1 MWRRPVCFVNTS
13 VVTCASHAA
22 SSVSGLASASSLRF
36 SSRILSVGEPPKRG
50 DVVVDL
56 SGALVLPGLI
66 NAHDHLELN
75 HFGRLKFRAC
85 YDNAAQWIDDM
96 RPRLR
101 DDPAIRQARAHTLS
115 DRVHIGALKNVLSGV
130 TTVAHHNPLY
140 AELRRRFPL
149 RIVRRYGWAHSIFLE
164 GEPVGARG
172 EPGLDV
178 SRAYHA
184 TPPGAPFVVHIAEG
198 VDARARSELA
208 QLEERGCLGP
218 NTVLVHGVGIAPE
231 QWPRAHRRGAGL
243 VWCPSSNHFLLG
255 QSASVRAFLDHE
267 PTARPRICL
276 GTDSRLSGAR
286 DNLEELHYAK
296 ATTCLTPS
304 ELLHMVTTTPARLLR
319 LPHAGRLVP
328 GSPADLVVIP
338 RLGDNPASSLLATS
352 RSQLHLVVVGGRP
365 VVGGPDASP
374 VFAARRV
381 QPQRGSLD
389 GADRLFDAALARR
402 VAEASIREPGL
413 EIDA

>member
-1 MWRRPVCFVNTS
+1 MWRRPVCLVNAS
-13 VVTCASHAA
+13 VATEDTR
-22 SSVSGLASASSLRF
+22 ASSLRF
-36 SSRILSVGEPPKRG
+36 SSRILSVGEPPRQG

-56 SGALVLPGLI
+56 CGALVLPGLI

-75 HFGRLKFRAC
+75 HFGQLKFRST
-85 YDNAAQWIDDM
+85 YENAAQWIDDL
-96 RPRLR
+96 RPRLHE
-101 DDPAIRQARAHTLS
+101 DPAIRQARSHSLL
-115 DRVHIGALKNVLSGV
+115 DRLRIGAIKNLLSGV

-140 AELRRRFPL
+140 PELRRRFPI
-149 RIVRRYGWAHSIFLE
+149 RVVRRYGWAHSFFLQ

-172 EPGLDV
+172 EQGSDV

-198 VDARARSELA
+198 VDTRARGELDR
-208 QLEERGCLGP
+208 LETLGCLGP
-218 NTVLVHGVGIAPE
+218 NTVLVHGVGIAPA
-231 QWPRAHRRGAGL
+231 QWPRAHQRGAGL

-255 QSASVRAFLDHE
+255 QSAPVRAFLDYE
-267 PTARPRICL
+267 PASGPRVCL

-286 DNLEELHYAK
+286 DLLDELRFAQ
-296 ATTCLTPS
+296 ATTRITPS

-328 GSPADLVVIP
+328 GSPADLVVVP
-338 RLGDNPASSLLATS
+338 RLGDDPASSLLATH

-365 VVGGPDASP
+365 VVGNPDSSP

-381 QPQRGSLD
+381 RPRSGSLD
-389 GADRLFDAALARR
+389 GADRLFDAALLGR
-402 VAEASIREPGL
+402 VAKASIREPGL
-413 EIDA
+413 DIDA

>member
-1 MWRRPVCFVNTS
+1 MSALWRRPVCLVNAS
-13 VVTCASHAA
+13 VVAGEECAS
-22 SSVSGLASASSLRF
+22 SIRF
-36 SSRILSVGEPPKRG
+36 SSRILSVGEPPRRG

-66 NAHDHLELN
+66 NAHDHLDLN
-75 HFGRLKFRAC
+75 HFGRLKFRAS
-85 YDNAAQWIDDM
+85 YENAAQWIDDM

-101 DDPAIRQARAHTLS
+101 DDPAIRRARAHSLS
-115 DRVHIGALKNVLSGV
+115 DRLWIGALKNLLSGV
-130 TTVAHHNPLY
+130 TTVSHHNPLY
-140 AELRRRFPL
+140 RELRRRFPI
-149 RIVRRYGWAHSIFLE
+149 RVVRRYGWAHSFFLQ

-172 EPGLDV
+172 EPGPDV
-178 SRAYHA
+178 SRAYRA

-198 VDARARSELA
+198 VDARARGELGR
-208 QLEERGCLGP
+208 LDERGCLGP

-231 QWPRAHRRGAGL
+231 QWPRVHRRGAGL

-255 QSASVRAFLDHE
+255 RSAPVRAFLDHE
-267 PTARPRICL
+267 PTSGPRICL

-286 DNLEELHYAK
+286 DLLDELRFAHA
-296 ATTCLTPS
+296 ATRVTPS

-328 GSPADLVVIP
+328 GVPADLVVIP
-338 RLGDNPASSLLATS
+338 RLGDDPATSLLATP
-352 RSQLHLVVVGGRP
+352 RSQLHLVVVGGQP
-365 VVGGPDASP
+365 LVGDLDSSP

-381 QPQRGSLD
+381 RPHRGRLD
-389 GADRLFDAALARR
+389 GVDRLFDAALARR

-413 EIDA
+413 GIDG